1 MQTVLVATTF
11 LDVDQSTDAKVKTIY
26 SFYMISAIA
35 SISMCFLNPVWDH
48 LDTLDMFG
56 LLETEEVNLG
66 RRGGR
71 SYIYSIVD
79 EPRVVIETLYNMDR
93 FEKSLR

>member
-1 MQTVLVATTF
+1 
-11 LDVDQSTDAKVKTIY
+11 
-26 SFYMISAIA
+26 
-35 SISMCFLNPVWDH
+35 
-48 LDTLDMFG
+48 MFG

-93 FEKSLR
+93 FENSSVTAPRSSRHV

>member
-1 MQTVLVATTF
+1 
-11 LDVDQSTDAKVKTIY
+11 
-26 SFYMISAIA
+26 
-35 SISMCFLNPVWDH
+35 
-48 LDTLDMFG
+48 
-56 LLETEEVNLG
+56 VNLG

-93 FEKSLR
+93 FENLFGDSAEEFLDV

>member
-1 MQTVLVATTF
+1 
-11 LDVDQSTDAKVKTIY
+11 
-26 SFYMISAIA
+26 
-35 SISMCFLNPVWDH
+35 
-48 LDTLDMFG
+48 
-56 LLETEEVNLG
+56 VNLG

-93 FEKSLR
+93 FENLFGDSAEEFLDTYEVDTRSDIQTKLGL